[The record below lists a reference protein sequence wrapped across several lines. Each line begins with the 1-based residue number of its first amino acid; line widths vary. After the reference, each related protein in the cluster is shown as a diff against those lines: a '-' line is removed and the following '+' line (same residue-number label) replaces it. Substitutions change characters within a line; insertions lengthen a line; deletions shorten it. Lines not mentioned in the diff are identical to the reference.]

1 MKVLEESEL
10 YQVRGGFNITGAIL
24 SSFSRIIETLYNI
37 GRNLGT
43 SIYMIKNKK
52 KC

>member
-1 MKVLEESEL
+1 MQEISEIEL
-10 YQVRGGFNITGAIL
+10 YQIKGGFNITGAIL
-24 SSFSRIIETLYNI
+24 SSFSRLIETIYNI

-43 SIYMIKNKK
+43 SIYMLKNKK